1 MKRRLLIAR
10 ALVHKPKLF
19 ILDEPTA
26 GVDIELRHSLYSFLK
41 QLHKNGTTIILTT
54 HYLEEAEELCNR
66 IIIINNGEIIA
77 DNSTQN
83 LMKKISNKS
92 ILEFEFN
99 FNIKRTDFKF
109 LNLYHP
115 QIIKNKNLQLHVPKN
130 KIGEIFQELNKNK
143 INFNNFHVKQEK
155 LENVFLKL
163 INNK

>member
-99 FNIKRTDFKF
+99 FNIKITDFKF
-109 LNLYHP
+109 LNLYYP